1 MDIFHKQNKK
11 ISFYTPLAASL
22 GVINTND
29 CFYFPFLLNS
39 FTWCS
44 GRKRTTAGLNPWTT
58 DVDLQTGNIGSIPQT
73 CATTNEFDT
82 FFIQPQNK
90 SLQITLSEDNNLIM
104 NFNLN
109 SISLFLISL
118 SFICI
123 CTFPLLTVLHVKRT
137 LHVDSHTL
145 LTNTK

>member
-1 MDIFHKQNKK
+1 MDIFHNQNKK

-82 FFIQPQNK
+82 FFIL
-90 SLQITLSEDNNLIM
+90 SLKTYKTKAFKLHFLRTT
-104 NFNLN
+104 
-109 SISLFLISL
+109 SLL
-118 SFICI
+118 
-123 CTFPLLTVLHVKRT
+123 
-137 LHVDSHTL
+137 
-145 LTNTK
+145 